1 MNPAIKPELLSFSSD
16 TLRALAPYGII
27 LSGCALGMLLSVV
40 RVVPARVLAFWVT
53 LVATAGAAVLTVV
66 DWPDSGN
73 VLFNQMLV
81 VDGYSAFFNVAVLA
95 MAFFTAL
102 SSAKYLEQEEL
113 AYPEY
118 YLLVLFSVFGMMIM
132 NSSLDLISMF
142 VGLETM
148 SLSVYTLVGFRRSD
162 RRSNEAALKYFVLGG
177 VASAIL
183 LYGTAL
189 LYGATGSTQLLGIA
203 QALKAGAS
211 PLFWAGAWLVVAGF
225 LFKVASVPFHMWM
238 PDVYEGA
245 PTPVTGFMTTALK
258 VACFATFL
266 RIFVAFGPGFGGSE
280 AVEHLLWWLAV
291 ATMVIG
297 NLLALVQVN
306 VKRMLGYSSIAHTGY
321 LLVGFIAGFKG
332 SMGFSPLL
340 VYLVSYSLMN
350 LGAFVVLTLLSTKM
364 DGSLNLSDLS
374 GLSRRHPWLA
384 FSLGVFM
391 FAMAGVPPT
400 AGFMA
405 KYLVF
410 ANAAQ
415 AGQISLVVIGVLCSA
430 LSVFYYLRLLVYV
443 YMRDPVGES
452 PRRPWVLGGV
462 LALVPLAFLTVQL
475 GVLPARVIDYAQ
487 RAIANL

>member
-1 MNPAIKPELLSFSSD
+1 MNPDNFLRPELLTFD
-16 TLRALAPYGII
+16 FNTLRLLAPYVAV
-27 LSGCALGMLLSVV
+27 LAGCALGMLLGVV
-40 RVVPARVLAFWVT
+40 RILPARHLVYWTVLASS
-53 LVATAGAAVLTVV
+53 AAGIAFSIL
-66 DWPDSGN
+66 DWPAQG
-73 VLFNQMLV
+73 VPLFNQMFV
-81 VDGYSAFFNVAVLA
+81 IDGYSAFFNVTVLA
-95 MAFFTAL
+95 MTFLTTL
-102 SSAKYLEQEEL
+102 SSARYLEQEGL
-113 AYPEY
+113 GYPEY
-118 YLLVLFSVFGMMIM
+118 YLLILFSAFGMMVM
-132 NSSLDLISMF
+132 SASLDLISMF
-142 VGLETM
+142 IGLETM
-148 SLSVYTLVGFRRSD
+148 SLSVYTLVGFRRAD

-177 VASAIL
+177 VASAVL

-189 LYGATGSTQLLGIA
+189 LYGATGSTNLSGIA
-203 QALKAGAS
+203 QAIKNGS
-211 PLFWAGAWLVVAGF
+211 TPLFWTGAWLVIAGF

-266 RIFVAFGPGFGGSE
+266 RVFVAFGPS
-280 AVEHLLWWLAV
+280 APVEEVLWWLAV
-291 ATMVIG
+291 LTMVVG

-306 VKRMLGYSSIAHTGY
+306 IKRMLGYSSIAHTGY
-321 LLVGFIAGFKG
+321 LLVGFIAGTKG
-332 SMGFSPLL
+332 AMGFAPLL

-350 LGAFVVLTLLSTKM
+350 LGAFVVLTMLATKM
-364 DGSLNLSDLS
+364 DGSLNLSDFS

-384 FSLGVFM
+384 FTLAVFM

-410 ANAAQ
+410 SSAAQ

-430 LSVFYYLRLLVYV
+430 ISVYYYLRLLVYV
-443 YMRDPVGES
+443 YMRDPVGET
-452 PRRPWVLGGV
+452 PKRPWVLGGV

-487 RAIANL
+487 RAISHL